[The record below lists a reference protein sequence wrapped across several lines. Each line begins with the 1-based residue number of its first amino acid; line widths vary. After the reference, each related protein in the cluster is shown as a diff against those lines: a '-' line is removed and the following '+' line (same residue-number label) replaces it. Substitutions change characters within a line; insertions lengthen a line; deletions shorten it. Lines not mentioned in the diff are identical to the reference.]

1 VRRNVRATTDMRQI
15 YECRTPRAR
24 ISQWLAGMHGIGS
37 NTIATWICIVLV
49 VLVILGVL
57 RTLVKPIVAVA
68 LIAII
73 LIVLG
78 VLRQD
83 TVAHYARE
91 AVHAVYTFV
100 ASLFSAAH

>member
-1 VRRNVRATTDMRQI
+1 MHQI
-15 YECRTPRAR
+15 GPTA
-24 ISQWLAGMHGIGS
+24 
-37 NTIATWICIVLV
+37 IATWICIALV

-57 RTLVKPIVAVA
+57 RTLVRPLVAVA

-78 VLRQD
+78 VLREE
-83 TVAHYARE
+83 TVARFARE
-91 AVHAVYTFV
+91 SVHAVYTFV